1 MNSETRERRGS
12 GGVSEGEE
20 RKRGTTPARCASQPP
35 QKEKKRLSEVYS
47 VPETEDMILLGT
59 YISQYKPNSTENIII
74 TQGTQATL
82 R

>member
-1 MNSETRERRGS
+1 M
-12 GGVSEGEE
+12 
-20 RKRGTTPARCASQPP
+20 
-35 QKEKKRLSEVYS
+35 YS